1 MNVNKRLDRLKQ
13 WAGERM
19 GGDVRTTVSDDFKSL
34 EIEMGL
40 RYDGMLSNPRI
51 IISTIVDSIFLGMKA
66 NHNAMNA
73 YVKSIS
79 KRSEGDEKDK
89 VLPIGLMGSAMAAH
103 GEDFEPDSEFGQCL
117 IAMGRS
123 NERIA
128 RIEEGYISKASSS
141 WLDSLERSVAQMKE
155 YAVRSTIHF
164 VTGISVVNLMQAA
177 RKKLESRRL
186 AYDTAAAKMEKAK
199 REDFRSEEELRSQK
213 AKYDEATE
221 DVYRRMMDIKE
232 AESDSVLD
240 LTEFLE
246 AELSYHERC
255 REVLMQ
261 LKRDWPAGYDLRSTL
276 PRSTLIHDRLNE
288 PSRRYTRSR
297 SNTGGSGR
305 DQFNHITEENEA
317 PPPQPP
323 RPAIRPNRLVSGS
336 VPQSPAKEVSGCD
349 FGSNRPGVYRA
360 TTYDMSSRARD
371 TSPASLY
378 SMHRVPS
385 DSLSIRNQRS
395 QLRSVSRLATD
406 TAADNSDASTYY
418 SNDTNSP
425 DRLQDESGASS
436 YGSVPSR
443 TFSAGTLS
451 SLSGKKPPPPPPPS
465 RAKKPPPPPPPM
477 RRAANSSYT

>member
-40 RYDGMLSNPRI
+40 RYD
-51 IISTIVDSIFLGMKA
+51 GMKA

-261 LKRDWPAGYDLRSTL
+261 LKRDWPAG
-276 PRSTLIHDRLNE
+276 LNE